1 MPKKYRFLL
10 YPLLLN
16 SLVLP
21 PLKATK
27 SLPSPRLVDLLKQ
40 QSPQALQEGLKLS
53 PGGDESAD
61 ALFEGNTLRLQRMT
75 GDSRIEN
82 FAKKFAS
89 IEALRIKGDFEEANK
104 QLSICHKTFFREA
117 GEPPI
122 SPINLSAMVC
132 DQLLAGNYFLEGNL
146 AAWGKEI
153 DNIKNTYYPAVRKFA
168 GLEQF
173 SLFDI
178 KMGNLSVAP
187 NSIPPFTVTG
197 INRQQT
203 LPLQSQ
209 KLTQEGYRRS
219 TWNVPY
225 LTASLNGTNFPF
237 FLGIDTAIGKLP
249 KELSRSPHIHIV
261 GHIEIAGNA
270 ISEESNGDLGIIDE
284 LKIGD
289 AVLKN
294 VPFLFTNTDH
304 ASLGLMV
311 LQRLGKIKI
320 DRQHFT
326 FGKEIDCHCQQDI
339 RLGSSFS
346 GSYNMLRYPITW
358 KGKTELAAID
368 LSQTDADFS
377 LMAFQKDFTPE
388 EEKQSFEINREI
400 EGKKIIAHL
409 YLEEG
414 SLSVDNIDYGK
425 RKKVVEKNIWR
436 YPSKVMTVTILD
448 KASLYLDFINHK
460 ACLTPNNSD
469 AHPIP
474 Q

>member
-1 MPKKYRFLL
+1 MPKKYQFLL
-10 YPLLLN
+10 YTLLLN
-16 SLVLP
+16 SLVLS

-203 LPLQSQ
+203 LPL
-209 KLTQEGYRRS
+209 EYREPTAKDCCRTLNS
-219 TWNVPY
+219 PS
-225 LTASLNGTNFPF
+225 LTASLNKKDLPF
-237 FLGIDTAIGKLP
+237 FLETDTAIGKLP

-261 GHIEIAGNA
+261 GHIEIAGNGRGEA
-270 ISEESNGDLGIIDE
+270 FNGDLGVVDE

-294 VPFLFTNTDH
+294 VPFLFTNTKE

-311 LQRLGKIKI
+311 FQKLGKIKI

-326 FGKEIDCHCQQDI
+326 FGKDIDCHCQRDI
-339 RLGSSFS
+339 KLGSSFS
-346 GSYNMLRYPITW
+346 GSYHMLRYPITW
-358 KGKTELAAID
+358 QGNTELAAID
-368 LSQTDADFS
+368 LSQTDARFS
-377 LMAFQKDFTPE
+377 LMTFQPNFTPE
-388 EEKQSFEINREI
+388 EEKQSFEINGEI
-400 EGKKIIAHL
+400 EGEKITARA

-414 SLSVDNIDYGK
+414 NLSIDGIDYGK
-425 RKKVVEKNIWR
+425 KQKFVEKASSR
-436 YPSKVMTVTILD
+436 VPSKLVTITILD

-460 ACLTPNNSD
+460 ACLKPNTSDTTPM
-469 AHPIP
+469 P

>member
-1 MPKKYRFLL
+1 MKKRFILL
-10 YPLLLN
+10 VLTILAN
-16 SLVLP
+16 SLNFSRLSA
-21 PLKATK
+21 KEY
-27 SLPSPRLVDLLKQ
+27 LPSPRLVDLLKQ

-153 DNIKNTYYPAVRKFA
+153 DNIKSTYYPAVRKFA

-203 LPLQSQ
+203 LPL
-209 KLTQEGYRRS
+209 EYREPTAKDCCRTLNS
-219 TWNVPY
+219 PS
-225 LTASLNGTNFPF
+225 LTASLNKKDLPF
-237 FLGIDTAIGKLP
+237 FLETDTAIGKLP

-261 GHIEIAGNA
+261 GHIEIAGNGRGEA
-270 ISEESNGDLGIIDE
+270 FNGDLGVVDE

-294 VPFLFTNTDH
+294 VPFLFTNTKE

-311 LQRLGKIKI
+311 FQKLGKIKI

-460 ACLTPNNSD
+460 ACLMPNNSD
-469 AHPIP
+469 TQPMP